1 MKEKIWK
8 SMTLVNMASMN
19 KRQRTNQPN
28 YLLPKILVTAIVVFG
43 IWSYIGDW
51 MSEFMWVFFLIV
63 WILKLPYLKGFVV
76 AFRKYDLLSQSI
88 PFYAWIYPFFEL
100 VLGIGFLLEWR
111 LKIVASITLVV
122 MSIGVVSVIYAV
134 YIKKLDLR
142 CACLGTKLNLPLT
155 TLTLTEDLLMAI
167 MAVIMLI

>member
-1 MKEKIWK
+1 M
-8 SMTLVNMASMN
+8 
-19 KRQRTNQPN
+19 
-28 YLLPKILVTAIVVFG
+28 
-43 IWSYIGDW
+43 
-51 MSEFMWVFFLIV
+51 
-63 WILKLPYLKGFVV
+63 
-76 AFRKYDLLSQSI
+76 
-88 PFYAWIYPFFEL
+88 
-100 VLGIGFLLEWR
+100 LEWR